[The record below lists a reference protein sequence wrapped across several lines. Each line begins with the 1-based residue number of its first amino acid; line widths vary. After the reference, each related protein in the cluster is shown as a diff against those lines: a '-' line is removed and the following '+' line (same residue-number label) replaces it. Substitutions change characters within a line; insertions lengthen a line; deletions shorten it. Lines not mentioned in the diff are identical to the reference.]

1 MFRVS
6 DDQMQGFADMARKA
20 EHRRLLRRLREEQPE
35 LTLRMGPGGADEL
48 VTHIVERARAFAF
61 EEPRA
66 LDFFLDAVLVLG
78 LEFDRDRRVPW
89 AGANLAAE
97 ELALPRRLMNLR
109 TGLERFETAVM
120 IARPAA
126 CARLAALEPGALPD
140 ATRDADAFWRLVDA
154 VWPELYARLNKL
166 YVNGLLLAARGVAEH
181 YRTGPEG
188 VAPACLAQLF
198 MGVGCF
204 ADPQW
209 RHVLS
214 GVLEVGRA
222 ERAAKTFDVTRRWA
236 ATVAG

>member
-6 DDQMQGFADMARKA
+6 NDQMQGFADMARRA
-20 EHRRLLRRLREEQPE
+20 EHGRLMRRLREEQPE

-48 VTHIVERARAFAF
+48 VTHIVARARAFGF
-61 EEPRA
+61 EDPRA
-66 LDFFLDAVLVLG
+66 MDFCLDAVLVLG

-97 ELALPRRLMNLR
+97 ELALPRRLTNLR
-109 TGLERFETAVM
+109 TGLDRYETAVM
-120 IARPAA
+120 AARPAA
-126 CARLAALEPGALPD
+126 CTRLAALEPGALPD
-140 ATRDADAFWRLVDA
+140 ATQDADAFWRLVA
-154 VWPELYARLNKL
+154 EMWPELYAKQNKL
-166 YVNGLLLAARGVAEH
+166 YLNGLLRAANAVAEH
-181 YRTGPEG
+181 YRTGPQG

-214 GVLEVGRA
+214 AVLEVSRV
-222 ERAAKTFDVTRRWA
+222 ERAAKMFEVTRRWA
-236 ATVAG
+236 ASVAG